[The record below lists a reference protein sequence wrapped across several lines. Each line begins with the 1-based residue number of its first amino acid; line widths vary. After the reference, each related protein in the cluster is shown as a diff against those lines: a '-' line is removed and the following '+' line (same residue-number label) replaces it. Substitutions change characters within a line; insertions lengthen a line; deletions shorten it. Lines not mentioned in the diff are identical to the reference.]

1 MKPNFQAVLIILL
14 VITGPF
20 GYAVNEILTLNAWY
34 DLEPLILE
42 EEEYPETPES
52 IHRKLL
58 EEARILFSAMIY
70 GFSFTYTPSDNKRG
84 VEELFIL
91 SLNAEIQWGDP
102 NLKVISSEIRDNR
115 LYCKIIYSLTDAQ
128 NLRRIS
134 WNSNVIPTAGG
145 EGGADYFQGY
155 VSKME
160 SIKAAIREAIRNYV
174 RLRVFNKPKEIAG
187 EILLLEEPYTI
198 IQSGQY
204 VSSVKIKLLLKE
216 IEAYTIF

>member
-1 MKPNFQAVLIILL
+1 MKLNFPVVLIILS
-14 VITGPF
+14 VITGQF
-20 GYAVNEILTLNAWY
+20 CYAVNEILTLNVWY

-42 EEEYPETPES
+42 DEEYPETTES

-58 EEARILFSAMIY
+58 EEARVLFSAMIY
-70 GFSFTYTPSDNKRG
+70 GYSFTYSPSDNKRG
-84 VEELFIL
+84 VEEVFIL

-134 WNSNVIPTAGG
+134 WNSNMIPTASG
-145 EGGADYFQGY
+145 EGEADYFQGY

-160 SIKAAIREAIRNYV
+160 SIKTAIREAIRTYV
-174 RLRVFNKPKEIAG
+174 RLRVFNKPKKIAG

-204 VSSVKIKLLLKE
+204 LSSVKIKLLLKK
-216 IEAYTIF
+216 YY